1 MAEPLLDIRG
11 LRFAYHQAMVLD
23 GLDLAVEGGRFYG
36 VLGPNGCGK
45 STLLDL
51 ITGTLRPGAGSLRLR
66 GREIGSTPR
75 IALAR
80 ELALVPQEF
89 SARFS
94 FSVRDTVLMGRHPHL
109 PRFTAPGAED
119 QAAVEEAMARMD
131 VAHLAAKPVTR
142 LSGGERQRAALAR
155 ALAQDT
161 PLILLDEP
169 TSHLDVK
176 HAWSVLGC
184 LEDLVRRRGRT
195 VLAVMHDLG
204 LAAAFC
210 DHLVLINQ
218 GRVFAAGPSREV
230 LTSANL
236 REVFGVTARVAW
248 DDFAGARTVTF
259 HKPKA
264 VS

>member
-1 MAEPLLDIRG
+1 M
-11 LRFAYHQAMVLD
+11 
-23 GLDLAVEGGRFYG
+23 
-36 VLGPNGCGK
+36 
-45 STLLDL
+45 
-51 ITGTLRPGAGSLRLR
+51 
-66 GREIGSTPR
+66 
-75 IALAR
+75 
-80 ELALVPQEF
+80 PQEF

-119 QAAVEEAMARMD
+119 QAAVEGGHGPHGRGPSGRPAGYPAQRRG
-131 VAHLAAKPVTR
+131 AAA
-142 LSGGERQRAALAR
+142 GGPGPGPG
-155 ALAQDT
+155 QDT

-169 TSHLDVK
+169 TSHLDVR

-230 LTSANL
+230 LSSANL

-248 DDFAGARTVTF
+248 DDFAGARTVNL
-259 HKPKA
+259 P
-264 VS
+264 